1 MPGSEPLAL
10 IILDG
15 FGCNS
20 REEMNGVKAADTPN
34 FDQLWAD
41 YPHTTV
47 KASGEAVGLPEG
59 QMGNSEVGH
68 MNLGAGRIVYQDFTR
83 INLAVKNN
91 ELIERDAIAD
101 AVEQTKENNS
111 ALHLLGLVS
120 DGGVHSHIKHLFGL
134 LEMAKRQD
142 IEDVYVHAILDG
154 RDTAPQSAKKYI
166 QQLEEKMDEL
176 GVGQIATIGGRYHY
190 MDRDNNWERTE
201 KAYNAMCFGA
211 GEKSESALDAI
222 QDSYDE
228 DVTDEFVEPTVI
240 TAEGSPVA
248 NVATDDSVIFFNF
261 RADRA
266 RQLTRALNDVDF
278 NGFDRQEGYPEVNLV
293 CMTEYDETIDAPVA
307 FPQTE
312 LTNVLSK
319 VLADNNKTQLRIAE
333 TEKYAHVTFFFNGG
347 KEKAYPGEDREIIPS
362 PDVATYDLMPEMSA
376 HKVKD
381 ELLAKMDD
389 NDYDLIVLN
398 FANPDMVGHTGDFD
412 AVQKAVETVDEC
424 LGEVITAIK
433 SKGGSALVTADHGNS
448 EQMKDYETDEP
459 FTAHTSNL
467 VPLVYVNDHNKDVEL
482 IDDGKLSD
490 FAPTILNLLK
500 IEIPEEMTGNQLIK

>member
-101 AVEQTKENNS
+101 AVEQTKENSS

-211 GEKSESALDAI
+211 GDKSESALDAI

-240 TAEGSPVA
+240 TAGGSPVA

-381 ELLAKMDD
+381 ELLAKMDE

-467 VPLVYVNDHNKDVEL
+467 VPLVYVNDQNKDVEL